1 MAGGK
6 YLMKKK
12 SKKWIIWT
20 TIGIILVVVVSVVVS
35 SNGSD
40 QKNGR
45 ATIKV
50 KRENIVEKAL
60 AVGSIE
66 PVNEIDVKSK
76 VSGVVGKL
84 YADVGDFVRAG
95 DPLVE
100 VKPDPTPLEL
110 AQAKRDVEMA
120 GIEMENLAKELERKK
135 SLSDQGLVSDQEY
148 ELLKQQ
154 YDQSSLRHQMALE
167 QLELIEKGKVR
178 IANTNIET
186 VVKSPITGFILE
198 KNVNLGDPVVPLTS
212 YQPGTAIM
220 RMADMTDL
228 IFKGTVDEIDVGK
241 IKEGLACELQVG
253 AIPSANITGIV
264 TLISL
269 KAKKEDNT
277 TVFPVEVKIDK
288 VEKATL
294 RAGFSANANIIIA
307 RRDSVLAIPERV
319 ITFRNDS
326 AFVELPKAEGKS
338 EEKYIKTGLSDAIM
352 IEVLEGLE
360 EGQEVLEK
368 KPKEI
373 T

>member
-1 MAGGK
+1 
-6 YLMKKK
+6 MKKK
-12 SKKWIIWT
+12 SKKWLVWTIIVFV
-20 TIGIILVVVVSVVVS
+20 LVVIFTITMS
-35 SNGSD
+35 SGSD
-40 QKNGR
+40 DEKNGR
-45 ATIKV
+45 VTVKV
-50 KRENIVEKAL
+50 TRENIIEKAL

-66 PVNEIDVKSK
+66 PVTEIDVKSK

-84 YADVGDFVRAG
+84 FANVGDFVRAG
-95 DPLVE
+95 DPLVD

-110 AQAKRDVEMA
+110 AQAKRNVEMA
-120 GIEMENLAKELERKK
+120 SIEMKTLSKELERDKQ
-135 SLSDQGLVSDQEY
+135 LLTGGLISDQEY
-148 ELLKQQ
+148 EVMARQ
-154 YDQSSLRHQMALE
+154 YDESKLRHQISIE
-167 QLELIEKGKVR
+167 RLELIEKGKVK
-178 IANTNIET
+178 IADTDIET

-241 IKEGLACELQVG
+241 ISEGMGCDLQIG
-253 AIPSANITGIV
+253 ALPSADINGYVI
-264 TLISL
+264 LISL

-277 TVFPVEVKIDK
+277 TVFPVEIKIDK
-288 VEKATL
+288 IGDAVL

-307 RRDSVLAIPERV
+307 RRDSVVSIPERV
-319 ITFRNDS
+319 VTFRNDS
-326 AFVELPKAEGKS
+326 AFVEIPDGPEKS
-338 EEKYIKTGLSDAIM
+338 QEIYIKTGLSDAIQ

-368 KPKEI
+368 KVQEI